1 MNSLKDIRPR
11 VALFEPRIPQ
21 NTGTIGRSCL
31 AFNLSLDIIKPTG
44 FSFEDK
50 YLKRA
55 GLDYWSYVDLNLY
68 ESFSEYKNQFIGSRI
83 IGLTKKSD
91 NCIENIIYK
100 NNDIFLFGRE
110 DTGLPDNILNQCE
123 IVAGIPMPGG
133 ENNVITGGVRSLN
146 LSVACGIVCYCACQ
160 KLDLLNTKKT

>member
-1 MNSLKDIRPR
+1 MKSFYSSRPR

-44 FSFEDK
+44 FSFDDK

-55 GLDYWSYVDLNLY
+55 GLDYWANVDVHLY
-68 ESFSEYKNQFIGSRI
+68 ESFEKYKNSFINSRI
-83 IGLTKKSD
+83 IALTKKS
-91 NCIENIIYK
+91 ENSISNLIYK
-100 NNDIFLFGRE
+100 ETDILLFGRE
-110 DTGLPDNILNQCE
+110 DTGLPDNIMNSCE

-133 ENNVITGGVRSLN
+133 ENQLKTCGVRSLN
-146 LSVACGIVCYCACQ
+146 LSVACGIVCYSACLQ
-160 KLDLLNTKKT
+160 LNLLCK

>member
-1 MNSLKDIRPR
+1 MNSLNSSRPR

-31 AFNLSLDIIKPTG
+31 AFDLSLDIIKPTG

-55 GLDYWSYVDLNLY
+55 GLDYWANVDVNLF
-68 ESFSEYKNQFIGSRI
+68 ESFEEYKNSFSNSRI
-83 IGLTKKSD
+83 IALTKKSS
-91 NCIENIIYK
+91 NSISNIIFK
-100 NNDIFLFGRE
+100 ETDILLFGRE
-110 DTGLPDNILNQCE
+110 DIGLPDNIINKCE

-133 ENNVITGGVRSLN
+133 EDQLKTGGVRSLN
-146 LSVACGIVCYCACQ
+146 LSVACGIVCYSACLQ
-160 KLDLLNTKKT
+160 LKLLSK

>member
-1 MNSLKDIRPR
+1 MNSLNSSRPR

-31 AFNLSLDIIKPTG
+31 AFNMALDIIKPTG

-55 GLDYWSYVDLNLY
+55 GLDYWPYVDVHLY
-68 ESFSEYKNQFIGSRI
+68 ESFVKYKNSFKNSRI
-83 IGLTKKSD
+83 IALTKKSS
-91 NCIENIIYK
+91 NLISNIIYK
-100 NNDIFLFGRE
+100 ETDILLFGRE
-110 DTGLPDNILNQCE
+110 DTGLPDNVINKCE

-133 ENNVITGGVRSLN
+133 ENQLKTGGVRSLN
-146 LSVACGIVCYCACQ
+146 LSVACGIVCYSACLQ
-160 KLDLLNTKKT
+160 LNILNK

>member
-1 MNSLKDIRPR
+1 MNSLNSSRPR

-31 AFNLSLDIIKPTG
+31 AFDLPLDIIKPTG

-55 GLDYWSYVDLNLY
+55 GLDYWSHVDVHLY
-68 ESFSEYKNQFIGSRI
+68 ESFEQYKDYFKNSRI
-83 IGLTKKSD
+83 IALTKKSS
-91 NCIENIIYK
+91 NSISNIIYK
-100 NNDIFLFGRE
+100 NTDILLFGRE
-110 DTGLPDNILNQCE
+110 DTGLPDNIKSKCE

-133 ENNVITGGVRSLN
+133 ENKLETGGVRSLN
-146 LSVACGIVCYCACQ
+146 LSVACGIVCYSACLQ
-160 KLDLLNTKKT
+160 LNLLNK

>member
-1 MNSLKDIRPR
+1 MNSINSSRPR

-31 AFNLSLDIIKPTG
+31 AFDLALDIIKPTG

-55 GLDYWSYVDLNLY
+55 GLDYWANVDVHLY
-68 ESFSEYKNQFIGSRI
+68 ESFEQYKYLFCHSRI
-83 IGLTKKSD
+83 IGLTKKSS
-91 NCIENIIYK
+91 NSISNIIYK
-100 NNDIFLFGRE
+100 DTDILLFGRE
-110 DTGLPDNILNQCE
+110 DTGLPDNIMNSCE

-133 ENNVITGGVRSLN
+133 ENQLKTCGVRSLN
-146 LSVACGIVCYCACQ
+146 LSVACGIVCYSVCLQ
-160 KLDLLNTKKT
+160 LNLLGK